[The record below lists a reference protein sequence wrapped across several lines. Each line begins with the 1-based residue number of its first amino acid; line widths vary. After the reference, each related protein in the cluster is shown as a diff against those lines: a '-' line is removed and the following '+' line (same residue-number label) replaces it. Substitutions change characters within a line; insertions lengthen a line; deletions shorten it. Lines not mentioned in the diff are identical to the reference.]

1 MKIRGYKRNEIYHNV
16 ISILEQGAHN
26 RFQIKAQIEN
36 KFHIKI
42 SWEAV
47 NSALDTLESID
58 YVKKEIKSG
67 RDTYSLNQTIKTNE
81 KTILGL
87 PITEQQEALCCGLAN
102 RFKELDRNI
111 NNTFLQKMLVNVI
124 EKKDLDIPYGWYLFG
139 PCCVLKLTP
148 ECLCKYPS
156 TTDYDEEIKET
167 LAEFSKY
174 PNTDSLMEAIYTKN
188 NNTLYI
194 NKLSIYKLLSVP
206 LKDKTSLS
214 LLNFAIKQL
223 LWSIPQEKDSE
234 AIIKYT
240 EIFYSLF
247 SRLAKLSEDK
257 FEDARMDI
265 FACFKSLWEL
275 IGTYQMYKTTKQFYE
290 NYDTTI
296 HYHLAYLQLSAI
308 LDASLFELSSS
319 CPPLEISPEMK
330 ALRDS
335 LAMKSQ

>member
-1 MKIRGYKRNEIYHNV
+1 MKIRGYKRNEIYHDV
-16 ISILEQGAHN
+16 ISVLEQGAYN

-36 KFHIKI
+36 KFHIKA

-47 NSALDTLESID
+47 NSALETLESIN

-67 RDTYSLNQTIKTNE
+67 RDTYSLNQIIKINE

-87 PITEQQEALCCGLAN
+87 PITEQQEALCCSLAN
-102 RFKELDRNI
+102 RFKELNPAI
-111 NNTFLQKMLVNVI
+111 NNTFLQKMLVNII
-124 EKKDLDIPYGWYLFG
+124 EKKNLDIPYGLYLFG

-148 ECLCKYPS
+148 ECLSKYHS
-156 TTDYDEEIKET
+156 TTDYDKEIKET
-167 LAEFSKY
+167 LAEFNKY
-174 PNTDSLMEAIYTKN
+174 PDTDSLMEDVYTIP
-188 NNTLYI
+188 YI
-194 NKLSIYKLLSVP
+194 NRLSIYKLLSKP

-214 LLNFAIKQL
+214 LLHLAIKQL
-223 LWSIPQEKDSE
+223 LWSIPKEKDSE
-234 AIIKYT
+234 PIIKYA

-247 SRLAKLSEDK
+247 SRLAKLPEDK
-257 FEDARMDI
+257 FEDVRMDI

-275 IGTYQMYKTTKQFYE
+275 IGTYQMYKTTKRFYE
-290 NYDTTI
+290 NYDTKSN
-296 HYHLAYLQLSAI
+296 YNLAYLQLSAI

-335 LAMKSQ
+335 LVKKSQ